1 LALGGRLTDRLGVDA
16 AFTYTDAEDPPPE
29 QPAEEVRR
37 PPRMASVDFTYALSG
52 GRARF
57 YAGAVYNGRMLDVD
71 PALGFAK
78 GRVAS
83 FTLVNAGASFA
94 VGERLELFGR
104 VENLLD
110 ERYEEI
116 IG

>member
-1 LALGGRLTDRLGVDA
+1 
-16 AFTYTDAEDPPPE
+16 
-29 QPAEEVRR
+29 
-37 PPRMASVDFTYALSG
+37 MASVDFTYALNG

-57 YAGAVYNGRMLDVD
+57 HAGAVYNGRMLDVD

-78 GRVAS
+78 GPVAS

-94 VGERLELFGR
+94 VGERMEVFGR

-110 ERYEEI
+110 ERYEED
-116 IG
+116 IGYATPGRRVHAGFRLRFADGPADTRCTYARGGLGWP